1 MLTSGARLQAG
12 RSVLKATAEGWSVLF
27 VSEAALPF
35 DTPCYTTF
43 QDGETVQGLLSR
55 ERIGLERNGG
65 PYGGLPAR
73 ARWLLAQRVGR
84 ALSEAG
90 DVADTTERV
99 VRFAVPVGPVA
110 PLRWLRE
117 QSLQPKLYWSG
128 RGDTSGVAAVGV
140 ADLLE
145 ADASE
150 GAGSL
155 RERLAPLL
163 SAGAA
168 RYYGGL
174 RFDPLRETDPRWAPF
189 GAYRFVLPRFELHA
203 GEEEAT
209 LVCNLVLPRDTQRRA
224 EILQEVERLSFPR
237 AASRDALP
245 EPVSRSDHPDSEGWR
260 RNVELALSAFSEG
273 RLDKVVLARR
283 TELHFVA
290 ELDAAL
296 LAERLEEA
304 TPGCFHFYVEPEAGV
319 AFVGASPERLFRRE
333 GRLIESEAVAG
344 TRPRG
349 ASEADDAELLD
360 DLLRSEKDKAEHAH
374 VRVGIGESLGP
385 LCDELE
391 VEGGVSEM
399 KTTSRRHL
407 VSRVRGVLREGV
419 TDAEV
424 LLALHPTPAV
434 GGYPREGALE
444 KIRTDEPFDRG
455 WYAGP
460 IGWIGAD
467 EAEFAVG
474 IRSGLVHGNNLALF
488 SGAGIVEGSVPE
500 AEWAEIEQK
509 IDDFTGMF
517 GVGPA
522 HHAAR

>member
-1 MLTSGARLQAG
+1 VLSDAG
-12 RSVLKATAEGWSVLF
+12 GVAE
-27 VSEAALPF
+27 
-35 DTPCYTTF
+35 
-43 QDGETVQGLLSR
+43 
-55 ERIGLERNGG
+55 
-65 PYGGLPAR
+65 
-73 ARWLLAQRVGR
+73 
-84 ALSEAG
+84 
-90 DVADTTERV
+90 TTERV
-99 VRFAVPVGPVA
+99 VRLTVPVGPVA

-117 QSLQPKLYWSG
+117 QSLPPKLYWSG
-128 RGDTSGVAAVGV
+128 RGDRSGVAAVGV
-140 ADLLE
+140 ADLQE
-145 ADASE
+145 ADAPE
-150 GAGSL
+150 GVGSL
-155 RERLAPLL
+155 RKRLAPLL
-163 SAGAA
+163 STGEA
-168 RYYGGL
+168 RYFGGL
-174 RFDPLRETDPRWAPF
+174 RFDLLREPDPRWAPF

-209 LVCNLVLPRDTQRRA
+209 LVCNLVLPRDARRRT
-224 EILQEVERLSFPR
+224 EILHEVERLSFPR
-237 AASRDALP
+237 AASRGALP
-245 EPVSRSDHPDSEGWR
+245 EPVSRLDLPDREGWR
-260 RNVELALSAFSEG
+260 RNVERALCAFSEG
-273 RLDKVVLARR
+273 RLDKVVLARQTDLR
-283 TELHFVA
+283 FAA
-290 ELDAAL
+290 ELDAVL

-319 AFVGASPERLFRRE
+319 AFVSASPERLFRRE
-333 GRLIESEAVAG
+333 GRLIVSEAVAG

-374 VRVGIGESLGP
+374 VRVGIGEALGP

-407 VSRVRGVLREGV
+407 VSRVRGDLREGV

-444 KIRTDEPFDRG
+444 EIRTAEPFDRG

-460 IGWIGAD
+460 VGWIGAD

-474 IRSGLVHGNNLALF
+474 IRSGLVRGRDLF
-488 SGAGIVEGSVPE
+488 LYSGAGIVEGSVPE

-509 IDDFTGMF
+509 IGDFTGMF
-517 GVGPA
+517 GFDPA
-522 HHAAR
+522 RHAAR